1 MKVKANERF
10 KYYRNASLKLPKS
23 DFRKL
28 QDGKVVDI
36 PKNKYDDYPFLYE
49 VLDKKEEDK

>member
-1 MKVKANERF
+1 MKVKANEKF
-10 KYYRNASLKLPKS
+10 KYYRNASLKLPKA

-49 VLDKKEEDK
+49 LLDKKEEDK